1 VGGFLTLGFTV
12 AENKGGF
19 LANLH
24 QFPSA
29 MAQNFWIAII
39 SWTACLI
46 VTILVSLATAP
57 KPETELHNLV
67 YGFTDTP
74 PEENVPWYKRP
85 GPLAIIVLAVL
96 VIFNI
101 IFW

>member
-1 VGGFLTLGFTV
+1 
-12 AENKGGF
+12 
-19 LANLH
+19 
-24 QFPSA
+24 

-39 SWTACLI
+39 AFVACLI
-46 VTILVSLATAP
+46 VTVLVSMVTRP
-57 KPETELHNLV
+57 RPESDLHNLV
-67 YGFTDTP
+67 YGVTDLP
-74 PEENVPWYKRP
+74 REEDVPWYKRP